1 MAKRRRAAGKADP
14 AAVAA
19 VPGVAAGRGSSVAAE
34 AGEGGRPA
42 PVVPLLALAMFLA
55 PALGVPSEL
64 MLQDTLK
71 SIIVSFAALL
81 AAMLF
86 FRRAGTNAH
95 AVRWHPV
102 LWLPLLLM
110 AYALGSMAWSHTYLA
125 AVEAIRWFVFVLL
138 AWLGLNTLTRERL
151 PGLAWGIHAGAVVAS
166 LWTALQFWVDFQL
179 FPQGPNPASTFVNRN
194 FFAEFAVCTLPF
206 SALLLARARSSAAAV
221 ALAASTALVVVAIL
235 MTGTRSAL
243 IALWLQLLGVLPL
256 VAWRLFVHPAREAAI
271 SANAGVQA
279 SQAELLLDRPRWPT
293 GRRVL
298 VAAVLLGAV
307 IGMGLVPTGNAKIQS
322 EDLGTTALER
332 SFKRTASIRPGDTS
346 LQLRQLMWKATLRVI
361 EARPLTGVGAGA
373 WEVEVPLYQAD
384 SQQLETDYYVH
395 NEVLQLLAEYGLAG
409 ALFLAG
415 LFGYL
420 LLAAHRTWRL
430 AGSPDA
436 GEGPWRAAALSSL
449 LALLVVSNAGFPWRM
464 AATGALFA
472 LGLALLAAS
481 DARLGLAGRFGIRL
495 LAWNRRRNAVALAAT
510 LGCLALAAFIT
521 QRAAEVERKIVQASQ
536 IALQINASGRPNDPH
551 WEPAKA
557 RLLQLTREAVAIT
570 PHYRKITPIVADE
583 LAAWG
588 DWRNA
593 TWIWE
598 SVLQSRPH
606 VVAILTNAARGH
618 AAMRQPERAFEY
630 LARAKAIAPQAP
642 SVVSLEVI
650 LLSRFRDA
658 REALP
663 IAREALATGHYD
675 LDLLTNAFV
684 IGWRSG
690 DHELA
695 QRAMQAWLRDYP
707 QERVVAYVQLGLFRL
722 DALHDEG
729 GALQAW
735 RQAYALGTPRQ
746 KQGVLQQVPPR
757 YRDQVVAGD

>member
-1 MAKRRRAAGKADP
+1 MAQHRRGTGKGDP
-14 AAVAA
+14 AVGAAAPGMPAGAVDAGGAA
-19 VPGVAAGRGSSVAAE
+19 AT
-34 AGEGGRPA
+34 GEGGRSA
-42 PVVPLLALAMFLA
+42 PVVAVLALAIFLA

-81 AAMLF
+81 SALLF
-86 FRRAGTNAH
+86 FWRQGSDART
-95 AVRWHPV
+95 VRWHPV

-125 AVEAIRWFVFVLL
+125 AVEAIRWFVFALL
-138 AWLGLNTLTRERL
+138 AWLGLNTLARDRL
-151 PGLAWGIHAGAVVAS
+151 PWLAWGIHAGAVVAS
-166 LWTALQFWVDFQL
+166 LWTALQFWVDFRL

-243 IALWLQLLGVLPL
+243 IALWLQLLVVLPL
-256 VAWRLFVHPAREAAI
+256 VGWRLF
-271 SANAGVQA
+271 AGRRDA
-279 SQAELLLDRPRWPT
+279 GDPGRRGDDGPLLDRPRWPA
-293 GRRVL
+293 GRRAI
-298 VAAVLLGAV
+298 VAAVLLGGVA
-307 IGMGLVPTGNAKIQS
+307 GMGLVPSGNARIQS
-322 EDLGTTALER
+322 EALGTTALER
-332 SFKRTASIRPGDTS
+332 SFKRTASIQPGDPS
-346 LQLRQLMWKATLRVI
+346 LQIRRVMWKATLRVI

-373 WEVEVPLYQAD
+373 WEVDVPLYQPD

-430 AGSPDA
+430 AGGPQA

-449 LALLVVSNAGFPWRM
+449 LALLVVSNVGFPWRM

-481 DARLGLAGRFGIRL
+481 DARLGLAGRFGTRR
-495 LAWNRRRNAVALAAT
+495 LAWNGRRNTLALAAT
-510 LGCLALAAFIT
+510 LGGLALAAFIT
-521 QRAAEVERKIVQASQ
+521 QQAAEVERKIVQASQ
-536 IALQINASGRPNDPH
+536 IALRISASGRPNDPR
-551 WEPAKA
+551 WAAAKA
-557 RLLQLTREAVAIT
+557 RLLELTREAVAIT

-598 SVLQSRPH
+598 SVLQSRPY

-618 AAMRQPERAFEY
+618 AAMNQPEQAFEY

-642 SVVSLEVI
+642 SVLSLEVI

-663 IAREALATGHYD
+663 IARAALAAGHYD

-695 QRAMQAWLRDYP
+695 QQAMRTWLREYP

-722 DALHDEG
+722 DALHDEA

-746 KQGVLQQVPPR
+746 KQGVLRQVPER
-757 YRDQVVAGD
+757 YRERVAAAE